1 MHDPTPASGQ
11 EAQDLARRMFEI
23 FECDENPMIRDLLT
37 QVLTRALDA
46 RTQAT
51 ARTCAKEIETF
62 SMAILTGETGQ
73 NLSNPI
79 TVSEILKLMSS
90 KIRHTFGLRDE
101 STSGGRP

>member
-1 MHDPTPASGQ
+1 MTYSDPTPASLQ
-11 EAQDLARRMFEI
+11 EATAIILDHTGCGGLDCSRCQTTIRMVA
-23 FECDENPMIRDLLT
+23 T
-37 QVLTRALDA
+37 ALDA

-101 STSGGRP
+101 STNGGRP